1 MKLFIGCVVITGLY
15 LSALFVNRLTRNIN
29 DHEEIIDFEDK

>member
-15 LSALFVNRLTRNIN
+15 LSALIANRLTRKSDEHI
-29 DHEEIIDFEDK
+29 EIVDSEDK